1 MKVRADTPRPISSPF
16 DSAPSSSA
24 PPSQDRGERSL
35 EGVLADLHVQTLND
49 IHLNDDDID
58 AQAQLDVK
66 KESTRGSTTTAAA
79 AVSGTSSYSVLED
92 EDLGTS
98 LASPLA
104 ACSLVATATSP
115 SRLSTRSSARQ
126 HCISDK
132 EEQQQVFILK
142 LRILLELMCFLTIM
156 LVKIRMKVKV
166 LEMRHL

>member
-1 MKVRADTPRPISSPF
+1 M
-16 DSAPSSSA
+16 
-24 PPSQDRGERSL
+24 
-35 EGVLADLHVQTLND
+35 LND

-58 AQAQLDVK
+58 TQAQLDVK
-66 KESTRGSTTTAAA
+66 KESTRSSTTTAA

-132 EEQQQVFILK
+132 EEQQQVFILR
-142 LRILLELMCFLTIM
+142 LRILQELMGFLTIL
-156 LVKIRMKVKV
+156 LVKIRIKVAV

>member
-1 MKVRADTPRPISSPF
+1 M
-16 DSAPSSSA
+16 
-24 PPSQDRGERSL
+24 
-35 EGVLADLHVQTLND
+35 LND

-58 AQAQLDVK
+58 TQAQLDVK
-66 KESTRGSTTTAAA
+66 KESTRGSTTTAA

-126 HCISDK
+126 HCIIDK

-142 LRILLELMCFLTIM
+142 LRILQELMGFLTIL
-156 LVKIRMKVKV
+156 LVKIRIKVAV

>member
-1 MKVRADTPRPISSPF
+1 M
-16 DSAPSSSA
+16 
-24 PPSQDRGERSL
+24 
-35 EGVLADLHVQTLND
+35 LND

-58 AQAQLDVK
+58 TQAQLDVK
-66 KESTRGSTTTAAA
+66 KESTRGSTTTAA

-142 LRILLELMCFLTIM
+142 LRILQELMGFLTIL
-156 LVKIRMKVKV
+156 LVKIRIKVAV